1 MLSSE
6 FKSASVNAQAIAQ
19 LLHPYAE
26 TVIHNLK
33 TNKIVSIFN
42 AFSKRKAGD
51 DSLLDAEKEFD
62 LENEILGPYEKINWD
77 GRRLKSI
84 SSVIRDTKG
93 QPIGLYCINLDVS
106 VLMECQ
112 QFLQAFM
119 QTEDLLPK
127 PVVLFKN
134 DWQERIHQFVH
145 NYLREMHWNFRAL
158 TLEQKKILVMK
169 LHQEGAFEAKN
180 AAQYIAGIL
189 KVSRATIYNYLNQV
203 TSK

>member
-1 MLSSE
+1 MLSAE
-6 FKSASVNAQAIAQ
+6 FKAASTNAETIAK

-26 TVIHNLK
+26 TVVHNLK

-51 DSLLDAEKEFD
+51 DSLLDVEKEFD
-62 LENEILGPYEKINWD
+62 LKNEILGPYEKINWD

-84 SSVIRDTKG
+84 SNVIRDGKG
-93 QPIGLYCINLDVS
+93 RPIGIYCINLDIS

-112 QFLQAFM
+112 QLLQAFM
-119 QTEDLLPK
+119 QTEDLSLRPA
-127 PVVLFKN
+127 VLFKD

-145 NYLREMHWNFRAL
+145 DYIQERNWHFRTL

-180 AAQYIAGIL
+180 AAQYIASIL
-189 KVSRATIYNYLNQV
+189 KVSRATIYNYLNL
-203 TSK
+203 S